1 MFRIYKITFFTV
13 LISVI
18 CMISFNVL
26 LLKDHDKD
34 NTLKIG
40 FVYVGDAS
48 NTYSTNFIKV
58 QNKIDSMYGDKVV
71 VSAKYNVAEGTERK
85 YISELIDEGCEMIFS
100 TS

>member
-1 MFRIYKITFFTV
+1 MLMLKLHHLRDKEEHSMFRIYKITFFTV

-58 QNKIDSMYGDKVV
+58 QNKID
-71 VSAKYNVAEGTERK
+71 R
-85 YISELIDEGCEMIFS
+85 I
-100 TS
+100 